1 MEGRACGHMVPMT
14 ISPIAFPPSP
24 YEAVLYGR
32 SGLVLRSYG
41 ALALISPI
49 ARVSSKR
56 SAGGAA
62 YVRAVSVPD
71 EFGDGTPS

>member
-1 MEGRACGHMVPMT
+1 MVPMT

-41 ALALISPI
+41 AVVAPI
-49 ARVSSKR
+49 TAVAPLARVPFERSS
-56 SAGGAA
+56 GEAA
-62 YVRAVSVPD
+62 
-71 EFGDGTPS
+71 